1 MTKIARQAKNAL
13 EVIHSM
19 IYFAPEAA
27 DGFAALGLE
36 RGRMSYY
43 AGRAA
48 AMGPVGPG
56 PVAATFYNF
65 NPESV
70 AASIPRAWSIA
81 SPSAVL
87 DARLRAADA
96 ALRRM
101 LGDVSSAAIAEAAEL
116 AREASQGCTPEG
128 KPLYAAHADLD
139 WPDEPHLQLWHAA
152 TLLREFRGDAHIA
165 ALQRAE
171 LSGVQALVLHSS
183 TGEGFKPSAAREL
196 REWSESQWAQAEQEL
211 RERGLIS
218 GEGKTS
224 EISEAGNALREEIE
238 AETDAMS
245 MAPWRALGEAK
256 TEALIDNGRQVSRT
270 LLKAGAAPRDL
281 FGRD

>member
-1 MTKIARQAKNAL
+1 MTEIARRAKSAL

-27 DGFAALGLE
+27 DGFAELGLE

-43 AGRAA
+43 AGRSA
-48 AMGPVGPG
+48 AMGPVGAG
-56 PVAATFYNF
+56 AVAATFYNF

-70 AASIPRAWSIA
+70 AKHIPRAWSIA

-101 LGDVSSAAIAEAAEL
+101 LGEVDSPAIAEAAEL
-116 AREASQGCTPEG
+116 AREASRACRPEG

-139 WPDEPHLQLWHAA
+139 WPDEPHLQLWHAT

-171 LSGVQALVLHSS
+171 LNGVQALVLHSS

-196 REWSESQWAQAEQEL
+196 REWSESQWAEAEQEL
-211 RERGLIS
+211 RERGLI
-218 GEGKTS
+218 GDDGGTS
-224 EISEAGNALREEIE
+224 QAGLALREEIE

-245 MAPWRALGEAK
+245 MAPWRALGESK
-256 TEALIDNGRQVSRT
+256 VEALIDRGRELTRV
-270 LLKAGAAPRDL
+270 LLKAGAVPREL
-281 FGRD
+281 FGRG

>member
-1 MTKIARQAKNAL
+1 MTKIARRAKNAL

-19 IYFAPEAA
+19 IYFAPEAD
-27 DGFAALGLE
+27 DGFAELGLE

-48 AMGPVGPG
+48 AMGPVGAG
-56 PVAATFYNF
+56 VVAATFYNF
-65 NPESV
+65 NPESI
-70 AASIPRAWSIA
+70 AKHIPRAWSIA

-101 LGDVSSAAIAEAAEL
+101 LGEVDSPAIAEAAEL
-116 AREASQGCTPEG
+116 AREASQACHPEG

-139 WPDEPHLQLWHAA
+139 WPAEPHLQLWHAI

-171 LSGVQALVLHSS
+171 LDGLQALVLHSS
-183 TGEGFKPSAAREL
+183 TGDGFTPTAAREL
-196 REWSESQWAQAEQEL
+196 REWSEDQWAATEQEL
-211 RERGLIS
+211 RERGLVGDDGGVS
-218 GEGKTS
+218 Q
-224 EISEAGNALREEIE
+224 AGLALREEIE
-238 AETDAMS
+238 AETDMMS
-245 MAPWRALGEAK
+245 MAPWRALGDAK
-256 TEALIDNGRQVSRT
+256 VEALIDTGRGLTRA
-270 LLKAGAAPRDL
+270 LLKAGAVPRDL
-281 FGRD
+281 FGRS